1 LGASGVQR
9 AALAGV
15 LVSINLSI
23 RERWICGVGVAGVS
37 GAEVSG
43 RGRGSKIGGLGW
55 VGVGC
60 CVVGI
65 GVGAA
70 WGIGSGASVVVLT
83 LWVSGSLLSGAVD
96 VLKLVGSEGGSG

>member
-1 LGASGVQR
+1 M

-23 RERWICGVGVAGVS
+23 RERWICGVGVAGVD
-37 GAEVSG
+37 GTEVSG

-60 CVVGI
+60 CVI
-65 GVGAA
+65 GGGGSVNAVRR
-70 WGIGSGASVVVLT
+70 IGFGESVVVLM
-83 LWVSGSLLSGAVD
+83 LWVSGSLLFWC
-96 VLKLVGSEGGSG
+96 GGRAEACWRR